1 MQTFLTFP
9 SLEVSGTVTLEFSPL
24 FGLTL
29 PVVKARVWVTLAL
42 ERQQFRTRTCQH

>member
-1 MQTFLTFP
+1 MQTFLTYP
-9 SLEVSGTVTLEFSPL
+9 SLEVSGTVTLVFSPP

-42 ERQQFRTRTCQH
+42 ERQQFRTRTCEH